1 VIMNDEVIKELIAIG
16 KHFPAPVQTLLG
28 PKYSLN
34 PSSIRLNERMWRHYI
49 SHLSLK
55 DLSDLLKGVV
65 LVLDLDRRP
74 PYMHRL
80 SAMHI
85 RYLFKHLQSKDY
97 IENGNY
103 EFSSHI
109 ADQLLAN
116 TERCD
121 VPLGTESNFGAKTY
135 EELLK
140 NREAYHRWREH
151 VDDKFKERIL
161 IADCHRKI
169 RREQSKN
176 TATYRGTSVH
186 KKYIEELSEL
196 AVEEQLIKLANDDT
210 YSAGFYPARMAYN
223 ANMNVVDKLDE
234 DIKIMLMAKLKGKTK
249 GSWGRF
255 KKRLFKSYQKDHPNG
270 HLNPWDRNCVI

>member
-1 VIMNDEVIKELIAIG
+1 MKDKIINELIAIG

-28 PKYSLN
+28 PKYSLK
-34 PSSIRLNERMWRHYI
+34 PSSIRLNERMWRRYI

-55 DLSDLLKGVV
+55 ELSNLLKGVV
-65 LVLDLDRRP
+65 LILDMEKIS
-74 PYMHRL
+74 PYIHRKN
-80 SAMHI
+80 ANHI
-85 RYLFKHLQSKDY
+85 RCLFKHLQYRDY
-97 IENGNY
+97 IENGNN

-109 ADQLLAN
+109 ADQLLVN

-121 VPLGTESNFGAKTY
+121 VPLGGESNFGAKTY
-135 EELLK
+135 EQLLK
-140 NREAYHRWREH
+140 NREAYHRMCKY
-151 VDDKFKERIL
+151 VDYKLKERML

-176 TATYRGTSVH
+176 TAMYRGTSVH
-186 KKYIEELSEL
+186 KKHIEELSKL
-196 AVEEQLIKLANDDT
+196 TVEEQLIKLANDDA
-210 YSAGFYPARMAYN
+210 YSVGFYPARMAYN
-223 ANMNVVDKLDE
+223 ANINVIDKLDE